1 MLNILLIF
9 IYLLAGVVLQKT
21 NALPKD
27 FHQKINAFVI
37 NVSLPALALLH
48 IPGLHFTSALWMP
61 VATAWIVY
69 VLAFLFFLF
78 LQKIFLFNN
87 KTLAC
92 LTLCCGLF
100 NSAFIGLPIVE
111 AVYGKE
117 GLQLAILVDQPGSF
131 LVLSILGVFTAVW
144 YSAGKTDA
152 MLLVR
157 KILSFPPLWGFLFA
171 LILLFSKSSLPQF
184 VLPPLKILAALLTP
198 LALISVGLQLKFSI
212 ASIFE
217 KEVILGLGY
226 KLLIAPAA
234 IFLLYG
240 VLLQNHTLEMK
251 VSVLQ
256 AAMGPMISGA
266 IIASNYGLNARLAS
280 LLVGIGIPLS
290 FITAAGWYFV
300 SNIQ

>member
-9 IYLLAGVVLQKT
+9 VYLFAGLALQKV

-27 FHQKINAFVI
+27 FHLKINAFII
-37 NVSLPALALLH
+37 NISLPALALLH
-48 IPGLHFTSALWMP
+48 IPKLQFSTTLWMP

-69 VLAFLFFLF
+69 LLAFIFFKLI
-78 LQKIFLFNN
+78 QKLLHFNN
-87 KTLAC
+87 YTLAC

-100 NSAFIGLPIVE
+100 NSAFIGLPTVQ
-111 AVYGKE
+111 ALYGSK

-131 LVLSILGVFTAVW
+131 LVLSTLGVFTAVW
-144 YSAGKTDA
+144 YSAGKTDV
-152 MLLVR
+152 LIVLR
-157 KILSFPPLWGFLFA
+157 KIFSFPPLWGFIFA
-171 LILLFSKSSLPQF
+171 LILLFTKTNLPTF
-184 VLPPLKILAALLTP
+184 TLPALKILAALLTP
-198 LALISVGLQLKFSI
+198 FALVSVGLQLKFSI
-212 ASIFE
+212 DSLKE
-217 KEVILGLGY
+217 KEVIAGLGY

-240 VLLQNHTLEMK
+240 VLLNNHTLEMK

-266 IIASNYGLNARLAS
+266 IIASNYGLNPRLAS

-290 FITAAGWYFV
+290 FFTIAGWYFI
-300 SNIQ
+300 SNL